1 MEPYHIWLCHFSQQ
15 SKTFPKKTKKKF
27 QKACSPCS
35 LKISNSIL
43 TWMLFSRIVNRRN
56 KQLGIIDDSTH
67 IQLWNSIGTMF
78 SLFEGCFIIWFM
90 FTFFKGY
97 IVASLLP
104 MFVDGLHGETLNT
117 PHYNWTIMHHNWT
130 QIDKSITKFKPKEKK
145 KRLKCLKCICYFNHN
160 VRSVKNMFFVIHDNI
175 SHQFL
180 LLKLYVAK
188 ICSLCHCQYNHIYFL
203 KKGLKWK
210 YHTYKNDCGISKY
223 KG

>member
-1 MEPYHIWLCHFSQQ
+1 MDKVLTITINQVLNFHLPHE
-15 SKTFPKKTKKKF
+15 SKNRWNLIILGCITSLNKAKPSPKQNKRF

-56 KQLGIIDDSTH
+56 KQLEIIDDSTH
-67 IQLWNSIGTMF
+67 IQLWNSIATMF

-104 MFVDGLHGETLNT
+104 LFVDGLHGETLNT

-130 QIDKSITKFKPKEKK
+130 QIDKSITKFKPKEK
-145 KRLKCLKCICYFNHN
+145 
-160 VRSVKNMFFVIHDNI
+160 
-175 SHQFL
+175 
-180 LLKLYVAK
+180 
-188 ICSLCHCQYNHIYFL
+188 
-203 KKGLKWK
+203 
-210 YHTYKNDCGISKY
+210 
-223 KG
+223 